1 MAAAVKLL
9 LCLLSLTASNLS
21 CIALVSFFMT
31 TLPTNRN
38 LFTYFDT
45 VLVIG
50 LTSAVDI
57 AVRLLHL

>member
-1 MAAAVKLL
+1 MAAVRILF
-9 LCLLSLTASNLS
+9 CLLSLTASNPC

-57 AVRLLHL
+57 GVRLLHL